1 MSANA
6 AKEPSRSRAPRGQ
19 ATDIYRALR
28 DRICLLRYSPGM
40 LLGEQELAEEFTVS
54 RTPVRQAL
62 QRLEYD
68 GLTET
73 RNGVGTQVTGVDP
86 YAFHD
91 IYAFRLRLSEMMGE
105 FPDDA
110 EVPDALT
117 AVLALQGRLAALR
130 DIQDME
136 AFWQL
141 NHELHHAT
149 NRLIANQALRETHE
163 RYYFQASRIW
173 YSVIEAFFAEQLAD
187 LTREFEEIAGA
198 LRAGDIRAVGYIQR
212 NHIAFSLR
220 RVALAHGEPG

>member
-1 MSANA
+1 MNESA
-6 AKEPSRSRAPRGQ
+6 AKETSRARAPRGQ
-19 ATDIYRALR
+19 VTDIYRALR
-28 DRICLLRYSPGM
+28 DRICLLCYPPGM

-73 RNGVGTQVTGVDP
+73 RNGVGTIVTGVDP
-86 YAFHD
+86 NAFRD

-105 FPDDA
+105 FPA
-110 EVPDALT
+110 EEEAPGALT
-117 AVLALQGRLAALR
+117 AILSLQVRLSALKDTR
-130 DIQDME
+130 DME
-136 AFWQL
+136 GFWLL

-149 NRLIANQALRETHE
+149 NRLIANKALRETHE

-173 YSVIEAFFAEQLAD
+173 YSVIEAFFTEQLAD
-187 LTREFEEIAGA
+187 LKNELDELAGA

-212 NHIAFSLR
+212 NHIAFGLH
-220 RVALAHGEPG
+220 RVARAHNVT